1 MSKEILKITDII
13 NNAKDELERS
23 LELLKENEYAQM
35 SMLIS
40 DIESSLERMVDIN
53 ERIEFALILSNYAG
67 AAETLG
73 TTLECT
79 DNEKW
84 RHKFIEAASKIE
96 FLHIDNGK
104 ISSEWAY
111 NEASDII
118 DKMLN
123 LKGK

>member
-23 LELLKENEYAQM
+23 LELLKDNEDAQM
-35 SMLIS
+35 SMLVS
-40 DIESSLERMVDIN
+40 DIESSLERMADIN
-53 ERIEFALILSNYAG
+53 ERIEFALVLANYAG
-67 AAETLG
+67 IKEVKDNSE
-73 TTLECT
+73 ECT
-79 DNEKW
+79 DSFEW
-84 RHKFIEAASKIE
+84 RKKYIEIASEIE
-96 FLHIDNGK
+96 FKYWNGHICSD
-104 ISSEWAY
+104 WAY